1 MKPILFSALLLLAAT
16 SCNAQNDATQKK
28 TTTTIIT
35 KAKTVADTN
44 SLAYQFLHPN
54 AAMKMKVNQI
64 YDSLTNSQRAAQMI
78 MIASSETLGFP
89 YETYVKPLVKK
100 GIAANVLFLKGT
112 TTNFKK
118 QETFLSTQKIDGLQ
132 PLYACDCEPT
142 LMHYKFTD
150 KAKMSPTSSL
160 NTTALLQQSLDTINP
175 ILNDL
180 NIDINF
186 APVVDNASNKSVIN
200 KRSFGTNNDS
210 IVHYSNQFI
219 RMSQKENIAATI
231 KHFPGHGAVVGDTHK
246 QSVWINGKFT
256 ELDNFKNV
264 INQSNPLLV
273 MVGHI
278 SIKNN
283 PEGYN
288 TENGR
293 PATTSRKI
301 VTDLLKND
309 LKYKG
314 IITTDA
320 MNMQASKNM
329 PDADWES
336 VKAGIDLVL
345 MPMDATKL
353 HSKIEKALAQ
363 NDAFSKEL
371 EVSIKKIIL
380 MKMIAGKYNP

>member
-1 MKPILFSALLLLAAT
+1 MKALLYISAVLAAT
-16 SCNAQNDATQKK
+16 SCNAQSDAPKST
-28 TTTTIIT
+28 TTTTIIS
-35 KAKTVADTN
+35 KPKVAVDTTQ
-44 SLAYQFLHPN
+44 LAYRYFHPN
-54 AAMKMKVNQI
+54 ASITKQVNQL

-89 YETYVKPLVKK
+89 YETYVKPLVTK

-112 TTNFKK
+112 TSNFKK
-118 QETFLSTQKIDGLQ
+118 QETYLSAQKMDGLQ
-132 PLYACDCEPT
+132 PLYACDCEPS

-150 KAKMSPTSSL
+150 QPKMSPTSTL
-160 NTTALLQQSLDTINP
+160 NNTALLQQSIDSINP
-175 ILNDL
+175 ILQRL

-200 KRSFGTNNDS
+200 KRSFGSNNDS
-210 IVHYSNQFI
+210 IVHYSNQFV
-219 RMSQKENIAATI
+219 RLTQKDNIAGTV

-246 QSVWINGKFT
+246 QSVWINGKMT

-264 INQSNPLLV
+264 INQSQPIFV

-293 PATTSRKI
+293 PSTTSRKI

-309 LKYKG
+309 MKFKG
-314 IITTDA
+314 IVTTDA

-329 PDADWES
+329 PDADWEA
-336 VKAGIDLVL
+336 VKAGVDLIL
-345 MPMDATKL
+345 MPQDATKL
-353 HSKIEKALAQ
+353 HTKIKNALAQ

-371 EVSIKKIIL
+371 EVAIKKIIL
-380 MKMIAGKYNP
+380 LKLVSEKYNP